1 MVPGGAVSSVLLRY
15 PAQKSLSLEILVG
28 GDCDVGRMG
37 IREGGAIKNW
47 MVLALFAALKHSSR
61 PETTAMSSTED

>member
-1 MVPGGAVSSVLLRY
+1 MVPGGADSSILLRH
-15 PAQKSLSLEILVG
+15 PAQLNLHLTILLG
-28 GDCDVGRMG
+28 GDCDVGRTG